1 MLKFHFTDADLAR
14 IRVASGPHPMWEVL
28 LSLHLLAGCE
38 GAVVFGPWRR
48 HVRTRLPAGV
58 RMLLDL
64 APPRGYSA
72 DFLTPAL
79 DRNELDAG
87 IDAVLS
93 TPRKLLRRDVA
104 GLAAARRLGTWTR
117 PLAEGDTGTLGRLG
131 AALRGYFDHALRPH
145 WARVRTT
152 VEADR
157 ALRARAVLDGGTEA
171 MLATVHPGLRWESGV
186 LTMASAYDRDI
197 HLEGRGL
204 LLVPSFF
211 CRRAP
216 ITLRDADRPPVIVY
230 PVVHDLGWAQEEDG
244 PVSDGREALRTLLG
258 RTRAELLS
266 AAASGGGST
275 GELARRLIVS
285 PATVSQHAAA
295 LREAGLIV
303 TQRRGQGVHHSTT
316 PLGQALLDGR
326 RGIPQ
331 RWPESGAQPAAGP
344 ASPAARW
351 GSGQAA
357 SGNTPAPSPGS

>member
-28 LSLHLLAGCE
+28 LSLHLLAGCD

-48 HVRTRLPAGV
+48 HVRAQLPAGV

-104 GLAAARRLGTWTR
+104 GVAAARRVGTWTR

-216 ITLRDADRPPVIVY
+216 ITLRDPVRPPVIVY
-230 PVVHDLGWAQEEDG
+230 PVAHDLGWAQEEDG

-266 AAASGGGST
+266 AAASGGST

-331 RWPESGAQPAAGP
+331 RWPESGAQPAAGHT
-344 ASPAARW
+344 SPAARW